1 MNMALLLVWI
11 LKGSIRY
18 LKSNVSFRNICQF
31 PLQFFFFFCCITSL
45 LVFTVTLDHSNWAI
59 TNYFQ
64 LFKALF
70 WHCCLLWYRGS
81 AIKHG
86 LVRNRA
92 LYEFAEATST
102 SLLNFH
108 PCYVRL
114 FSDNASLKSASLS
127 INLSL
132 FLF

>member
-18 LKSNVSFRNICQF
+18 LKSNVSFRNIRQF
-31 PLQFFFFFCCITSL
+31 PLQFYFCCCCITSL

-64 LFKALF
+64 LFKVLF
-70 WHCCLLWYRGS
+70 RHYCLLWYRGS

-86 LVRNRA
+86 LVRKRA

-114 FSDNASLKSASLS
+114 FPDKASLKPASLLS
-127 INLSL
+127 NLSL
-132 FLF
+132 ILF